1 MYLSSYGTEVTKGPD
16 GGDKARSWELINKG
30 DSLYF
35 NYLNRGKKSIILDI
49 TTAEGTEILAKLLT
63 FYNVIC
69 VGAEAGYME
78 SLGLGYG
85 KPDII
90 YASYSY
96 YSYYSYYGET
106 GSYKNK
112 PVSSLTAQAK
122 GVAMDMTGV
131 HNAYSVQ
138 SAPSIAEHDSAA
150 YFATRIVMDLIDWNS
165 RGISQKVD
173 IALLDSI
180 YSYIEA
186 APEVFSTVREVHK
199 RKDNFKKVL

>member
-1 MYLSSYGTEVTKGPD
+1 MTKVERPD

-35 NYLNRGKKSIILDI
+35 NHLNRGKKSIILDI
-49 TTAEGTEILAKLLT
+49 TTAEGTEILAKLHP

-69 VGAEAGYME
+69 VGAEAGYVE
-78 SLGLGYG
+78 PLGLGYG

-90 YASYSY
+90 YAS

-138 SAPSIAEHDSAA
+138 SEPSIAEHDSAA
-150 YFATRIVMDLIDWNS
+150 YFATRIVMDLIDWNI
-165 RGISQKVD
+165 RGIGQKVD

-180 YSYIEA
+180 YSCIEEVPA
-186 APEVFSTVREVHK
+186 AFSTVREAHK
-199 RKDNFKKVL
+199 RKGNFEKVL

>member
-1 MYLSSYGTEVTKGPD
+1 MTKVERPD

-186 APEVFSTVREVHK
+186 APEAFFTK
-199 RKDNFKKVL
+199 RKGDFEKVL

>member
-1 MYLSSYGTEVTKGPD
+1 MGT
-16 GGDKARSWELINKG
+16 AQKG

-49 TTAEGTEILAKLLT
+49 TTAEGTEILEKLIP
-63 FYNVIC
+63 FYDVIC
-69 VGAEAGYME
+69 VGEEAGYME

-90 YASYSY
+90 Y
-96 YSYYSYYGET
+96 YGET

-112 PVSSLTAQAK
+112 PVNSLTAQAK

>member
-1 MYLSSYGTEVTKGPD
+1 MTKVERPD

-173 IALLDSI
+173 IALLDSS

>member
-1 MYLSSYGTEVTKGPD
+1 M
-16 GGDKARSWELINKG
+16 
-30 DSLYF
+30 YF

-49 TTAEGTEILAKLLT
+49 TTAEGTEILEKLIP
-63 FYNVIC
+63 FYDVIC
-69 VGAEAGYME
+69 VGEEAGYME

-96 YSYYSYYGET
+96 YGEI

-112 PVSSLTAQAK
+112 TVNSLTAQAK

>member
-1 MYLSSYGTEVTKGPD
+1 
-16 GGDKARSWELINKG
+16 
-30 DSLYF
+30 
-35 NYLNRGKKSIILDI
+35 
-49 TTAEGTEILAKLLT
+49 
-63 FYNVIC
+63 
-69 VGAEAGYME
+69 
-78 SLGLGYG
+78 
-85 KPDII
+85 
-90 YASYSY
+90 
-96 YSYYSYYGET
+96 
-106 GSYKNK
+106 
-112 PVSSLTAQAK
+112 
-122 GVAMDMTGV
+122 MDMTGV

>member
-1 MYLSSYGTEVTKGPD
+1 MTKVERPD